1 MMAGKKL
8 WEKGY
13 KPNREI
19 EEFTVGDDYILD
31 QKLLKYDCKAS
42 IAHARMLAKIG
53 IITRADSEKLVKE
66 LENVSKLA
74 ERGEFTVEKEQED
87 SQTAIENWLTEK
99 LGDLGKKLHTG
110 RSRNDQVLTVMRLY
124 EKDGLKECIQLAKS
138 YIQAL
143 NAFIYKY
150 GEIALPGYTHTRK
163 AMPSSVKLWT
173 GALVDSMQDNIRL
186 MEGALCLIDQS
197 PLGTGAGYGSP
208 IKLDREYTAKELGF
222 ASVQQNPIYA
232 QLSRGKFEATVLHAL
247 SQIMFDFNRM
257 ATDLIL
263 FSMPEFGYYEL
274 PDEFTT
280 GSSMMPNKKNPDV
293 LEMLRAKYHIVVSL
307 ESQVKCI
314 SSSLPTG
321 YNRDMQLTKGPLIK
335 GFEITK
341 QGLKAA
347 SLLFRS
353 LKVNKERCRKAMTED
368 IYATEKAYK
377 LVEKGVP
384 FRDAYKQVSK
394 ELSEKR

>member
-31 QKLLKYDCKAS
+31 QKMLKYDCKAS
-42 IAHARMLAKIG
+42 IAHAMMLAKVG
-53 IITRADSEKLVKE
+53 ILTKAEVEKLVKE
-66 LENVSKLA
+66 LNEIIKLS
-74 ERGEFTVEKEQED
+74 EQGKFTVEKEQED

-124 EKDGLKECIQLAKS
+124 EKDGLKECIQLTKS

-150 GEIALPGYTHTRK
+150 GEIVLPGYTHTRK
-163 AMPSSVKLWT
+163 AMPSSVKLWA

-208 IKLDREYTAKELGF
+208 IKLDREYTAKALGF
-222 ASVQQNPIYA
+222 ASVQQNPIYV
-232 QLSRGKFEATVLHAL
+232 QLSRGKFEATILHAL

-307 ESQVKCI
+307 EGQVKGI
-314 SSSLPTG
+314 ASSLPTG

-335 GFEITK
+335 GFEITE
-341 QGLKAA
+341 QSLKAA
-347 SLLFRS
+347 ALLFRN
-353 LKVNKERCRKAMTED
+353 LKVNREMCKKAMTED

-384 FRDAYKQVSK
+384 FRDAYKEVSK
-394 ELSEKR
+394 EFSEKR

>member
-335 GFEITK
+335 GFEITE
-341 QGLKAA
+341 QSLKSAA
-347 SLLFRS
+347 LLFRS

>member
-42 IAHARMLAKIG
+42 IAHAMMLAKVG
-53 IITRADSEKLVKE
+53 ILTKAEVEKLVKE
-66 LENVSKLA
+66 LNEIIKLS
-74 ERGEFTVEKEQED
+74 EQGKFTVEKEQED

-150 GEIALPGYTHTRK
+150 GEIVLPGYTHTRK
-163 AMPSSVKLWT
+163 AMPSSVKLWA

-208 IKLDREYTAKELGF
+208 IKLDREYTAKALGF
-222 ASVQQNPIYA
+222 ASVQQNPIYV
-232 QLSRGKFEATVLHAL
+232 QLSRGKFEATILHAL

-307 ESQVKCI
+307 EGQVKGI
-314 SSSLPTG
+314 ASSLPTG

-335 GFEITK
+335 GFEITE
-341 QGLKAA
+341 QSLKAA
-347 SLLFRS
+347 ALLFRN
-353 LKVNKERCRKAMTED
+353 LKVNREMCKKAMTED

-384 FRDAYKQVSK
+384 FRDAYKEVSK
-394 ELSEKR
+394 EFSEKR